1 MLIKFW
7 ISKNLWNLKLKGIKQ
22 ELCKGEGK
30 KAAWTPRN
38 HVFKIQIT
46 STHRHRL
53 FINSSLLI
61 ARCDSLLISVASF
74 DEVDVDPDK
83 SNTNSERTGV
93 CRNKW
98 ATDNTYLFIYVFF
111 VGMSFLSEGHNA
123 EYQRDLQDVF
133 HMLRSKHGENV
144 LVSVVV
150 SGHWLL
156 PGRALYL

>member
-1 MLIKFW
+1 M
-7 ISKNLWNLKLKGIKQ
+7 
-22 ELCKGEGK
+22 
-30 KAAWTPRN
+30 
-38 HVFKIQIT
+38 KIQIK
-46 STHRHRL
+46 
-53 FINSSLLI
+53 N
-61 ARCDSLLISVASF
+61 
-74 DEVDVDPDK
+74 K
-83 SNTNSERTGV
+83 TNSERTGV
-93 CRNKW
+93 WWNKW

-156 PGRALYL
+156 LGRALYL